1 MKRIILGIAIFVLIT
16 GLFFLQNNLEIA
28 MNVTGIIGLV
38 GILIGGFL
46 KTGFI
51 SSSAPVLGNL
61 AVIKLDN
68 TINASNT
75 ILLIALPNFIGAI
88 LLYFII

>member
-1 MKRIILGIAIFVLIT
+1 MKRILLGTSIFVILI
-16 GLFFLQNNLEIA
+16 GFFGMNNNLEIA
-28 MNVTGIIGLV
+28 MNVTGIV
-38 GILIGGFL
+38 GIAGILLGGFL

-68 TINASNT
+68 TINLSNT
-75 ILLIALPNFIGAI
+75 ILLLAMPNFIGAAV
-88 LLYFII
+88 LYFMI